1 MLAAPEFGI
10 KLLAGPRKNIQVF
23 KFIQKKLKKPTR
35 EQNTV
40 YVKRGVRVCMMHS
53 TWVAFLVKGEGN
65 CRLVASMSLG
75 SE

>member
-35 EQNTV
+35 EQNIRE
-40 YVKRGVRVCMMHS
+40 KRG
-53 TWVAFLVKGEGN
+53 E
-65 CRLVASMSLG
+65 SMYDALYLG
-75 SE
+75 GISGKRRREL

>member
-35 EQNTV
+35 EQNIRE
-40 YVKRGVRVCMMHS
+40 KRGESMYDNS
-53 TWVAFLVKGEGN
+53 TWVAYLVKGEGN

>member
-35 EQNTV
+35 EQNIRE
-40 YVKRGVRVCMMHS
+40 KRG
-53 TWVAFLVKGEGN
+53 E
-65 CRLVASMSLG
+65 SMYDEL
-75 SE
+75 